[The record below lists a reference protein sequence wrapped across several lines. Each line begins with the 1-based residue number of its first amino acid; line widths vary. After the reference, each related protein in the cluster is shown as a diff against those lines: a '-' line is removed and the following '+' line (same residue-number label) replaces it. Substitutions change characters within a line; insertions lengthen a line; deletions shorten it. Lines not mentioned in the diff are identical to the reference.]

1 MSSSKGRLEQFPD
14 AVAVVGVI
22 HPERLRVEEDV
33 QASLEAE
40 TGLRWRIHG
49 SRGGATPDSPE
60 RSGSVEDLADQ
71 LRALPLEM
79 EGADLVAAAAE
90 IVRYAVEKA
99 VAPIRQRQ
107 RISERIAGIIAETD
121 KESDRLAALQIGCL
135 VLFNALAF
143 QDRLADVNPAVLTVR
158 ESWREG
164 LPGIRRDWQAICDD
178 EVKPH
183 RRNTMKV
190 GFIGLGTMGASMAYN
205 CLQGGNEMVVHDI
218 RREAATR
225 HLEAGADWA
234 DSPREVAEAS
244 EIVFTSLPG
253 PTEVEAVGLGE
264 DGILEGMSEG
274 KVYFDLSTSTPTLIR
289 HIHEEA
295 AARGIHVL
303 DAPVSGGPRGAASR
317 NLAIW
322 VGGDQEVFD
331 RCKPVLDSIGDKAY
345 YVGPI
350 GCGAIAKLVHN
361 CTGYIVQAALAEVFT
376 MGVKAGVEPL
386 ALWQAVRKGAQGRR
400 GTFEGLAEHLLPGK
414 FDPPDFALRLAR
426 KDVDLAVGVG
436 REYDVPMRL
445 AQLTLQEMTE
455 ALNRGWGHR
464 DSRVA
469 MLLQEERAGVE
480 VRVDEALLQ
489 AVLEEERSAGA

>member
-1 MSSSKGRLEQFPD
+1 
-14 AVAVVGVI
+14 
-22 HPERLRVEEDV
+22 
-33 QASLEAE
+33 
-40 TGLRWRIHG
+40 
-49 SRGGATPDSPE
+49 
-60 RSGSVEDLADQ
+60 
-71 LRALPLEM
+71 
-79 EGADLVAAAAE
+79 
-90 IVRYAVEKA
+90 
-99 VAPIRQRQ
+99 
-107 RISERIAGIIAETD
+107 
-121 KESDRLAALQIGCL
+121 
-135 VLFNALAF
+135 
-143 QDRLADVNPAVLTVR
+143 
-158 ESWREG
+158 
-164 LPGIRRDWQAICDD
+164 
-178 EVKPH
+178 
-183 RRNTMKV
+183 MKV

-218 RREAATR
+218 RRESATQ

-234 DSPREVAEAS
+234 DSPREVAEAT

-264 DGILEGMSEG
+264 DGILEGMSDG

-289 HIHEEA
+289 RIHERA
-295 AARGIHVL
+295 AARGVHVL

-322 VGGDQEVFD
+322 VGGDKDVFD

-400 GTFEGLAEHLLPGK
+400 GTFEGLAEHLLPGN

-480 VRVDEALLQ
+480 VRVDEALLN
-489 AVLEEERSAGA
+489 AVLEEERQAG